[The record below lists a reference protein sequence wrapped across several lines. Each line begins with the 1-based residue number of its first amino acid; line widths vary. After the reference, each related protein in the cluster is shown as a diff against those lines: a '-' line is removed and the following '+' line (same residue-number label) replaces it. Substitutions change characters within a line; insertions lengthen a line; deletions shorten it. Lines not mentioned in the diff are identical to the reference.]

1 VNDDGLLT
9 CVANLAVVIESDS
22 VSVGLGMIFFFFLV
36 MWLLRL
42 ARVGQREWL
51 TV

>member
-22 VSVGLGMIFFFFLV
+22 VSVGLGMIFFSSDV
-36 MWLLRL
+36 VVK
-42 ARVGQREWL
+42 VG
-51 TV
+51 

>member
-1 VNDDGLLT
+1 MNDDGLLI

-22 VSVGLGMIFFFFLV
+22 VSVGLGMIFFFLV
-36 MWLLRL
+36 MWLLRS
-42 ARVGQREWL
+42 ARVGQRQWL